1 MIKNL
6 KLILDKNDLH
16 KIILIFFLNCIVA
29 ILELCSI
36 GSIPLMKLNIP
47 LRTSIILDCY

>member
-6 KLILDKNDLH
+6 KLILDKNDLR
-16 KIILIFFLNCIVA
+16 KIVLIFFLNCIVA

-36 GSIPLMKLNIP
+36 RINSFISKFGCKF
-47 LRTSIILDCY
+47 